1 MAREVETAR
10 ILVEMRVPEALLAR
24 VLLGEAAGE
33 ELPCGRKAVE
43 GDGDIGTLMQHGLP
57 LRHRNAAVA
66 SNRVGFGAQL
76 GPK

>member
-1 MAREVETAR
+1 
-10 ILVEMRVPEALLAR
+10 
-24 VLLGEAAGE
+24 
-33 ELPCGRKAVE
+33 LPCGRKAVE